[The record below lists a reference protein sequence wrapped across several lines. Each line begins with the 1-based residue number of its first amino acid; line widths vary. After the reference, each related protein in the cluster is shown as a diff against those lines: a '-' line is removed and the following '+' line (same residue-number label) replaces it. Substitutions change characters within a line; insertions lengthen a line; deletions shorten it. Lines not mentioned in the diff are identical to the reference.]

1 MKRIDRTRSLFA
13 RSGLIPTLLATV
25 AAVALTAA
33 APLQAEAP
41 AGEDDPMHAAKQMH
55 GEYVQLQKRLNKIQA
70 ETMKA
75 HPELKEQEQAFLD
88 LMMSKMD
95 TSGATAEADLAE
107 IEGLE
112 QKLRSGDTP
121 ESERKELMSTY
132 QEKAMAFRAAQVE
145 ALKDPEVQ
153 KAQKELMDATMAAM
167 KEQDPQT
174 EEIMEQL
181 KEKQEEMKQMMESAG
196 QSQAK

>member
-1 MKRIDRTRSLFA
+1 MKRFDRTGSLFFRLA
-13 RSGLIPTLLATV
+13 QVPTILAI
-25 AAVALTAA
+25 TAA
-33 APLQAEAP
+33 AALAVTAPLKAETP
-41 AGEDDPMHAAKQMH
+41 GSKEDPMHAAKELH
-55 GEYVQLQKRLNKIQA
+55 GEYVALQKRLNQIQA

-75 HPELKEQEQAFLD
+75 HPELKEKEQAFMD

-95 TSGATAEADLAE
+95 TSGSTAEEDLAE
-107 IEGLE
+107 MKKLE
-112 QKLRSGDTP
+112 QKLRSSDTP

-153 KAQKELMDATMAAM
+153 KAQAELMDATMAAM

-174 EEIMEQL
+174 EEIMQQL
-181 KEKQEEMKQMMESAG
+181 KEKQEEMKQMMQSAG
-196 QSQAK
+196 QGQAK